1 MPPKIVR
8 PGGFLSLV
16 AALLLGLAA
25 CDDDSP
31 TDPMVVPE
39 ENVGFVTLRPED
51 NLEFVTLRVDAPPL
65 ATTDTSFW
73 AVAGQF
79 QQLIIRQQP
88 EQPGEEGDQFLTFEL
103 RPETLFRR
111 PDGTFFQPG
120 DSIRIQVTIDT
131 NRVLADFRPSGLEFN
146 PDEQARLKIDY
157 YHADS
162 EFLVVE
168 AELDLWRQERPGELW
183 TRLGTV
189 QVEDRDEIETKLLGF
204 TRYALA
210 IGR

>member
-1 MPPKIVR
+1 MASYR
-8 PGGFLSLV
+8 SWQ
-16 AALLLGLAA
+16 ALLLGLAA

-31 TDPMVVPE
+31 TDPIVVPE
-39 ENVGFVTLRPED
+39 E
-51 NLEFVTLRVDAPPL
+51 NLEFVTLRADAPPL

-79 QQLIIRQQP
+79 QELIIRQQP
-88 EQPGEEGDQFLTFEL
+88 EQPGEEGDEFLTLEL

-120 DSIRIQVTIDT
+120 DSILIQVTIDT
-131 NRVLADFRPSGLEFN
+131 TRVLAELRPSGLEFN

-157 YHADS
+157 DDADS
-162 EFLVVE
+162 EFLAFE

-183 TRLGTV
+183 LRLGTV
-189 QVEDRDEIETKLLGF
+189 QFEDLDEIEAKLLGF

>member
-1 MPPKIVR
+1 MPARIVR
-8 PGGFLSLV
+8 RGGFLSLV

-31 TDPMVVPE
+31 TDPTVVLE
-39 ENVGFVTLRPED
+39 E

-79 QQLIIRQQP
+79 QQLVIRQQP
-88 EQPGEEGDQFLTFEL
+88 EQPGEEGDEFLTLEL
-103 RPETLFRR
+103 RPKTLFSR

-120 DSIRIQVTIDT
+120 DSILITVTIDT
-131 NRVLADFRPSGLEFN
+131 TRVLAEFRPSGLEFN
-146 PDEQARLKIDY
+146 PEEPARLEIDY
-157 YHADS
+157 DDADS
-162 EFLVVE
+162 EFLAVE
-168 AELDLWRQERPGELW
+168 AELDIWRQERPGELW
-183 TRLGTV
+183 FRLGTV
-189 QVEDRDEIETKLLGF
+189 QFEDLDEIEARLLGF
-204 TRYALA
+204 TRFALA